1 MKCDICQNKQLSEDP
16 ALLYIDAHKFH
27 VCDECEML
35 LSVINDKV
43 KIHNEGVANIDI
55 EIDDEQS
62 I

>member
-1 MKCDICQNKQLSEDP
+1 MMCDICQNKQLTEDP

-35 LSVINDKV
+35 LSVITEKV
-43 KIHNEGVANIDI
+43 ELHNASIANI
-55 EIDDEQS
+55 EINDEQS